1 MTPHSGLSYRWV
13 ILACCVLAYA
23 TSYLIRWSYTGLASY
38 ISGDLHLDKAD
49 LGLLGAAFFYPYALA
64 QVPWGRLTDR
74 RGGRPVIAGGVM
86 AAGLCLGFFASAQ
99 TLVGAMGWRLAVGL
113 LTASVFVPVAGLL
126 ARWFDARER
135 GLANGV
141 YYGLGGG
148 LGEAGAFLLLP
159 VLEIYVIQ
167 QSGFPIAGWRGSL
180 VLIAGLVVLIGLLC
194 MVLLRSTP
202 PLMGERVE
210 TAPRDPP
217 VTTPQGW
224 PLAQTGQKLLTDP
237 LLWLLGGYW
246 AAAVVGLRLVP
257 GWLTL
262 YATDL
267 YRVEFGL
274 DQDAA
279 ILAGGTLGL
288 LYVIGHVSG
297 SPVAGGLSDR
307 IIRYPVSRI
316 GVAST
321 GLALSAAVLGILAVS
336 IPKPWMLGII
346 AFLLGITLH
355 LSPLINAAVAERWGV
370 LRAGESLGW
379 INMTGQ
385 IVGALGLS
393 VSGYLGLAMAG
404 EGGSPIQEYAG
415 IWWLAAVVCA
425 IGAVMGWVGHRRLV
439 QEAKVTRVGVCL
451 AE

>member
-1 MTPHSGLSYRWV
+1 MTHPSRLSYRWV

-23 TSYLIRWSYTGLASY
+23 TSYLIRWSYTGLAEY
-38 ISGDLHLDKAD
+38 ISGDLELDKAD

-86 AAGLCLGFFASAQ
+86 AAGLCLGLFASAQ
-99 TLVGAMGWRLAVGL
+99 TLAGAMGWRLAVGL

-126 ARWFDARER
+126 ARWFDTRER

-167 QSGFPIAGWRGSL
+167 QSGFPVAGWRGSL

-194 MVLLRSTP
+194 LLLLRSMP
-202 PLMGERVE
+202 AWADERVSA
-210 TAPRDPP
+210 APRNPP
-217 VTTPQGW
+217 GLAPQGW
-224 PLAQTGQKLLTDP
+224 QQEPTGQRLLTDP

-267 YRVEFGL
+267 YRVESGL

-279 ILAGGTLGL
+279 ILAGGSLGL
-288 LYVIGHVSG
+288 LYVLGHVLG

-307 IIRYPVSRI
+307 IIRYPLSRI
-316 GVAST
+316 GVASA
-321 GLALSAAVLGILAVS
+321 GLALSAGALSILAVT
-336 IPKPWMLGII
+336 IPTPWMFGII
-346 AFLLGITLH
+346 ALLLGITLH

-370 LRAGESLGW
+370 RRAGESLGW

-385 IVGALGLS
+385 IAGALSLS

-404 EGGSPIQEYAG
+404 DSGNPIHEYAG
-415 IWWLAAVVCA
+415 IWWLGAVVCA
-425 IGAVMGWVGHRRLV
+425 IGAIMGWWGHRRLV
-439 QEAKVTRVGVCL
+439 RDGVVTRVGVCL